1 MGEGDGGH
9 EDYEYAQMQLII
21 TKIIKVPPKH
31 GQISNVQG
39 ECAYI
44 DGNIGDLYNNINVK
58 INTMSA
64 GSYVAFYT
72 ATFKP
77 D

>member
-1 MGEGDGGH
+1 V
-9 EDYEYAQMQLII
+9 
-21 TKIIKVPPKH
+21 IKVPPKN
-31 GQISNVQG
+31 GQIENVQG

-58 INTMSA
+58 IKDMSA
-64 GSYVAFYT
+64 GTYVVFYS
-72 ATFKP
+72 ANFKA

>member
-9 EDYEYAQMQLII
+9 EFYEYAQMQLII
-21 TKIIKVPPKH
+21 CKVIKVPPKD
-31 GQISNVQG
+31 GKLENVQG

-44 DGNIGDLYNNINVK
+44 NGNLGDLYNSINVK
-58 INTMSA
+58 IESMTA
-64 GSYVAFYT
+64 GTYIAFYC
-72 ATFKP
+72 ANFKS